1 MVPFGERHPE
11 GVARPHFRSTDHNV
25 YHAREEAEGTVFLH
39 HLCQQARLEAVDLV
53 TRIAKVGGL
62 SVHSLTYAQLT

>member
-1 MVPFGERHPE
+1 
-11 GVARPHFRSTDHNV
+11 
-25 YHAREEAEGTVFLH
+25 
-39 HLCQQARLEAVDLV
+39 LCQQARLEAVDLV